1 MNLNPEIVVP
11 PAKYSNFP
19 PEWEKQEGTCLLG
32 LWVSGGLS
40 NRDNGQGSISPYWV
54 GAGCGGGSPSKSHSA
69 FNPC

>member
-1 MNLNPEIVVP
+1 LNLNPEIVVP

-40 NRDNGQGSISPYWV
+40 NRDNHSPDLVGMGVMQVHGAAAGSV
-54 GAGCGGGSPSKSHSA
+54 G
-69 FNPC
+69 